1 MDNIIIAQELVHT
14 TRKKKKVRMRKK
26 KKKGLMIALVGFLF
40 MINFKMQ
47 ASA

>member
-14 TRKKKKVRMRKK
+14 TRKKKVRMRKK
-26 KKKGLMIALVGFLF
+26 EEKGLMIALVGFLF
-40 MINFKMQ
+40 MMNFKMQ